1 MNQKRIKLL
10 IDNLE
15 SSINLLKMELDEDIL
30 EETKLPDNTI
40 SLRELIGNIG
50 NDDYE
55 PDYVIED

>member
-15 SSINLLKMELDEDIL
+15 SSINLLKMELNEDNV
-30 EETKLPDNTI
+30 EENTLPENTI
-40 SLRELIGNIG
+40 SLRELIGNIS

-55 PDYVIED
+55 PNYATEE

>member
-15 SSINLLKMELDEDIL
+15 TSINLLKLELNEDDIA
-30 EETKLPDNTI
+30 ETKLPENTI
-40 SLRELIGNIG
+40 SLRELIGNIS

-55 PDYVIED
+55 PNYSIED